1 VNILRRLP
9 LSRLLLLCAVVIGVG
24 VSATALAFAVG
35 SGPVPQP
42 KPLAEAVHDALAA
55 PPVDGASASVV
66 WTNHLLEGANLAG
79 TGVQGGGGELLSSP
93 LVTGASGRLWIA
105 KDGHVRLELQS
116 ESGDTQVLSD
126 GHTLQVYD
134 AASNTLYRYTPPAH
148 EAASPPPAGPAEPA
162 PPDQHEVPTVAKIQ
176 EAISHLEQH
185 WDVSGATPTDVAGQP
200 AYTVRVSPKE
210 GGSLLAGTE
219 LSWSAENGVP
229 LRAAVYSTESSSPAI
244 ELAASEV
251 SFGPVESSVFSF
263 TPPASAK
270 VEEVSFGNGSGTSSS
285 GATGT
290 SGPTDTE
297 KPTLT
302 THGQGPST
310 IAVLETKTKPGEST
324 STLEHLPKVTINGAS
339 ASELRTELGT
349 LLTFVRSGVRYVVAG
364 AVPTPAVEEVARG
377 L

>member
-1 VNILRRLP
+1 
-9 LSRLLLLCAVVIGVG
+9 VVAVG
-24 VSATALAFAVG
+24 VSATAIAFAVG
-35 SGPVPQP
+35 SGPVPAP

-55 PPVDGASASVV
+55 PPVEGASASIV

-79 TGVQGGGGELLSSP
+79 TGVQGAGGELLSSP
-93 LVTGASGRLWIA
+93 LVTGASGRLWVA

-126 GHTLQVYD
+126 GHTLQIYD
-134 AASNTLYRYTPPAH
+134 AASNTLYRYTPPAD
-148 EAASPPPAGPAEPA
+148 EAASPPPAGPAEPVT
-162 PPDQHEVPTVAKIQ
+162 PGQHEVPSVAKVQ
-176 EAISHLEQH
+176 ESITHMEQH
-185 WDVSGATPTDVAGQP
+185 WNVSGATPTDVAGQP
-200 AYTVRVSPKE
+200 AYTLRLSPKE
-210 GGSLLAGTE
+210 GGSLLAGAE
-219 LSWSAENGVP
+219 LSWSADNGVP
-229 LRAAVYSTESSSPAI
+229 LRAAVYSTENSSPAI

-270 VEEVSFGNGSGTSSS
+270 VEEVSFDHASGTSGS

-302 THGQGPST
+302 THGQGPAT

-324 STLEHLPKVTINGAS
+324 SSGTLEHLPKVTINGAS

-364 AVPTPAVEEVARG
+364 AVPTTAVEEVARG

>member
-1 VNILRRLP
+1 
-9 LSRLLLLCAVVIGVG
+9 LLCAVVVGAG
-24 VSATALAFAVG
+24 VSATAIAFAVA
-35 SGPVPQP
+35 SGPVPKP

-55 PPVDGASASVV
+55 PPVEGASASIV

-79 TGVQGGGGELLSSP
+79 TGVQGAGGELLSSP
-93 LVTGASGRLWIA
+93 LITGASGRLWIA

-126 GHTLQVYD
+126 GHTLQVYE
-134 AASNTLYRYTPPAH
+134 AASNTLYRYTPPAQ
-148 EAASPPPAGPAEPA
+148 EAASPPAGPEPA
-162 PPDQHEVPTVAKIQ
+162 PSNQHEVPSVSKIQ

-185 WDVSGATPTDVAGQP
+185 ADVSGATPTDVAGQP

-210 GGSLLAGTE
+210 GGSLLAGAE
-219 LSWSAENGVP
+219 LSWDANNGAP
-229 LRAAVYSTESSSPAI
+229 LRTAVYSTESSAPAI
-244 ELAASEV
+244 ELTASEV

-263 TPPASAK
+263 TPPANAK
-270 VEEVSFGNGSGTSSS
+270 IQEITFGRGGQ
-285 GATGT
+285 T
-290 SGPTDTE
+290 SGSSAPGSSTPDTE

-302 THGQGPST
+302 THGHGPST
-310 IAVLETKTKPGEST
+310 IAVLETKAKSGDSSS
-324 STLEHLPKVTINGAS
+324 STLEQLPKVTINGAS

-364 AVPTPAVEEVARG
+364 AVPTAAVEEVARG

>member
-1 VNILRRLP
+1 
-9 LSRLLLLCAVVIGVG
+9 
-24 VSATALAFAVG
+24 
-35 SGPVPQP
+35 
-42 KPLAEAVHDALAA
+42 
-55 PPVDGASASVV
+55 
-66 WTNHLLEGANLAG
+66 
-79 TGVQGGGGELLSSP
+79 
-93 LVTGASGRLWIA
+93 
-105 KDGHVRLELQS
+105 
-116 ESGDTQVLSD
+116 
-126 GHTLQVYD
+126 
-134 AASNTLYRYTPPAH
+134 
-148 EAASPPPAGPAEPA
+148 
-162 PPDQHEVPTVAKIQ
+162 VAKVQ
-176 EAISHLEQH
+176 EAISHAEQH
-185 WDVSGATPTDVAGQP
+185 WDLSGATPTDVAGQP
-200 AYTVRVSPKE
+200 AYTLRLSPKE
-210 GGSLLAGTE
+210 GGSLLAGLE
-219 LSWSAENGVP
+219 LSWDANNGVP
-229 LRAAVYSTESSSPAI
+229 LRAAVYSTESSAPAI

-270 VEEVSFGNGSGTSSS
+270 VEEVSFGNGSGTSGS

-324 STLEHLPKVTINGAS
+324 SSTLERLPKVTINGAK

-364 AVPTPAVEEVARG
+364 AVPTTAVEEVARG